1 MTKCEALLTEKHQ
14 LKEAGQN
21 KEAVLPMVYLKKK
34 KEKAFTKEDQRAA
47 ESLKGVLMLTCVIV
61 IIISF
66 TPPPTPHPALAAQ
79 VDRHGNPRREG
90 HAQIP
95 NIQKAN

>member
-1 MTKCEALLTEKHQ
+1 MGGISSVIKCKAVLMEKHQ

-21 KEAVLPMVYLKKK
+21 KEAVFQWCIKKK

-66 TPPPTPHPALAAQ
+66 TPIPPPGA
-79 VDRHGNPRREG
+79 
-90 HAQIP
+90 
-95 NIQKAN
+95 